1 MKDVSDKIS
10 TQRVAEAKATLRL
23 SPSTVEKIKN
33 QTLPKGNALEVARVA
48 AIQAAKNT
56 HQIIPFCHPI
66 PVDFV
71 CVEYDIDEDCV
82 CVRTKVKAIYKTGVE
97 MEALTSASVAV
108 LTIYDMVKMFD
119 ELAEI
124 EGVTLLSKSGGKS
137 DFYKRN
143 KCTNLTACVIVLS
156 DSLSELPIDQRVA
169 QDKSGKAIVD
179 HLLSL
184 GFSKENIDFQI
195 IPDDPSKLTSLII
208 AATDQNS
215 CDLVVT
221 TGGTGVSHH
230 DKTFE
235 CLQSLIEKP
244 LPGVVEAIRTYGQ
257 KRNPLAMLSRQ
268 TAGGRG
274 KSLIVSLPGS
284 TSGVK
289 DAMVAAFPHVL
300 HSLEMLQGQK
310 HISEN
315 KERSSTSAA
324 HK

>member
-23 SPSTVEKIKN
+23 SPSTVFKIKN
-33 QTLPKGNALEVARVA
+33 LTVPKGNVLEVARVA

-71 CVEYDIDEDCV
+71 SVEYDIDEDCV

-124 EGVTLLSKSGGKS
+124 EGITLLSKSGGKS
-137 DFYKRN
+137 DFYKKN
-143 KCTNLTACVIVLS
+143 KCANLKACVIVLS
-156 DSLSELPIDQRVA
+156 DSLSHLSDNERLTE
-169 QDKSGKAIVD
+169 DKSGKAIAE
-179 HLLSL
+179 HLLSI
-184 GFSKENIDFQI
+184 GFANENINLHI
-195 IPDDPSKLTSLII
+195 IPDDESELSAIVLKAS
-208 AATDQNS
+208 DQNAS
-215 CDLVVT
+215 DLIVT
-221 TGGTGVSHH
+221 TGGTGVSPQ

-257 KRNPLAMLSRQ
+257 ERNPLAMLSRQ
-268 TAGGRG
+268 AAGTRG

-289 DAMVAAFPHVL
+289 DAMIAAFPHVL
-300 HSLEMLQGQK
+300 HSLEMLQGKK
-310 HISEN
+310 HVSE
-315 KERSSTSAA
+315 KPKRSTTSAA
-324 HK
+324 NK

>member
-10 TQRVAEAKATLRL
+10 TQRIAEAKATLRL

-33 QTLPKGNALEVARVA
+33 HSLPKGNALEVAKVA

-56 HQIIPFCHPI
+56 HQIIPYCHPI

-71 CVEYDIDEDCV
+71 GVEYDIDEDSV

-137 DFYKRN
+137 DFYKKT
-143 KCTNLTACVIVLS
+143 KCQDLKARVIVLS
-156 DSLSELPIDQRVA
+156 DSLSQGKGE
-169 QDKSGKAIVD
+169 DKSGKTIVE
-179 HLLSL
+179 HLISIGFTPENIELKIIADDPDELSL
-184 GFSKENIDFQI
+184 LISEAIDQKSF
-195 IPDDPSKLTSLII
+195 
-208 AATDQNS
+208 
-215 CDLVVT
+215 DLVVT
-221 TGGTGVSHH
+221 TGGTGVSPT
-230 DKTFE
+230 DNTFS
-235 CLQSLIEKP
+235 CLQNLIEKP

-268 TAGGRG
+268 VAGTRG
-274 KSLIVSLPGS
+274 NALIVSLPGS

-289 DAMVAAFPHVL
+289 DAMIAAFPHVL
-300 HSLEMLQGQK
+300 HSLDMLRGNK
-310 HISEN
+310 HEHAKS
-315 KERSSTSAA
+315 KQTSASS
-324 HK
+324 K